1 MNKMLPKR
9 VDGKGLTPREAHLQE
24 CRKNYA
30 TIRSWVKP
38 RHWKKAIDGVK
49 HGPRSPIQRV
59 KHELR
64 TIQICHNNRC

>member
-30 TIRSWVKP
+30 TIRSWV
-38 RHWKKAIDGVK
+38 
-49 HGPRSPIQRV
+49 
-59 KHELR
+59 
-64 TIQICHNNRC
+64 